1 MEAYIDD
8 NSLAKAYAIGF
19 YSNKDEH
26 CKTFYIERDLN
37 SVELIHKCINEMLKD
52 KYKDITFYT
61 HNLGRY
67 DSTFIVKNLVL
78 YNTKEGKEN
87 PYILEPVT
95 RNSDI
100 IKLVIKRKINGKIR
114 RVKLQ
119 DSATFLTSNLRDL
132 CDAYEVSNKKS
143 YFPYDFCN
151 SNTLFYKGITP
162 EINYYNDITEKEYKL
177 LYKDEWSLQEEA
189 IIYLERD
196 LYSLF
201 EVLDKVNKGM
211 FLIFKNRRKNP

>member
-1 MEAYIDD
+1 
-8 NSLAKAYAIGF
+8 
-19 YSNKDEH
+19 
-26 CKTFYIERDLN
+26 
-37 SVELIHKCINEMLKD
+37 MLKD

-162 EINYYNDITEKEYKL
+162 RVLRVAPGQAVVFPVYEKVRQVIETMQGS
-177 LYKDEWSLQEEA
+177 D
-189 IIYLERD
+189 D
-196 LYSLF
+196 LGDTYS
-201 EVLDKVNKGM
+201 E
-211 FLIFKNRRKNP
+211 